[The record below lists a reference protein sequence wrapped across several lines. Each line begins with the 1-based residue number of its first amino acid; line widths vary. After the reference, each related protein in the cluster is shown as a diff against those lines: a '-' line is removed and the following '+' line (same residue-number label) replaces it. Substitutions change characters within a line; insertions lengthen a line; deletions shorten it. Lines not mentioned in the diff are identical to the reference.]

1 MRAVSSGQPALRTAP
16 LVQILAAGIRGAY
29 IGAEDH
35 RGGRARVVKSI
46 ICALCLP
53 RLFCMRNTTNSGS
66 ARAGEWLFRLGPACS
81 SRGRG
86 RRRKNE

>member
-1 MRAVSSGQPALRTAP
+1 MRPGSSRQPCTIEL
-16 LVQILAAGIRGAY
+16 LVVQILAAAIRGAY
-29 IGAEDH
+29 VGAEDR

-53 RLFCMRNTTNSGS
+53 RLFCMRLTTNSGS
-66 ARAGEWLFRLGPACS
+66 ARAGEWLFRLGPARS
-81 SRGRG
+81 SCGRG